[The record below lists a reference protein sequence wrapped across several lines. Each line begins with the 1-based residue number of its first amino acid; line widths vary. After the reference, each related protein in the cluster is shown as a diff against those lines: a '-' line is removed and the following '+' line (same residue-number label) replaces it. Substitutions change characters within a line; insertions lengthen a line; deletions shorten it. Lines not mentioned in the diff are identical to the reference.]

1 MNSVIKRIS
10 FGAFLLF
17 ALPACRYID
26 EDMASCAKEFELEY
40 EMRLVTNMTTEL
52 ETKLS
57 IETDVAVAASLRT
70 YLENVFTDRAHDVDL
85 SFYDVFG
92 DSLRLHHERHIMD
105 ATQSSYTLNI
115 PVRRYMHVGL
125 ANLEDNRTFSL
136 ENDERCH
143 RSRLQQQVADTLG
156 TQRHG
161 VFTARLP
168 MDIKAGVDQEFNVS
182 LYMANSAT
190 ALVLDTLD
198 SHIKDIRVYAT
209 GFATAFDVTDSLYR
223 FQYSPIIRADQ
234 LEVKE
239 DPRGQL
245 CFATVNFPSRGPET
259 KAEEEKPV
267 YWEYRVY
274 SYLKDGTIT
283 ETKLS
288 ITHPLEPA
296 QLDILKA
303 KVYGDGALE
312 PSDVTVGVSV
322 SLDWK
327 PGMQHEVI
335 I

>member
-1 MNSVIKRIS
+1 MSPAIKHIS
-10 FGAFLLF
+10 IGALLLF

-26 EDMASCAKEFELEY
+26 EEVADCVKEY
-40 EMRLVTNMTTEL
+40 ELDYEMHLVTNMTTEL
-52 ETKLS
+52 ETKLNM
-57 IETDVAVAASLRT
+57 ETDVAVASSLRS

-92 DSLRLHHERHIMD
+92 DSLRLHHEKHIMD
-105 ATQSSYTLNI
+105 ASQSSYSLNI

-125 ANLEDNRTFSL
+125 ANLDDNRTLSL
-136 ENDERCH
+136 ENDEWCH
-143 RSRLQQQVADTLG
+143 RSRLQQTVADTLPC
-156 TQRHG
+156 QPRG
-161 VFTARLP
+161 VFTARTP
-168 MDIKAGVDQEFNVS
+168 IDIVEGVDQEFEVS
-182 LYMANSAT
+182 LYMANCAT
-190 ALVLDTLD
+190 SLVLDTLG
-198 SHIKDIRVYAT
+198 SHVKKIRVFAT
-209 GFATAFDVTDSLYR
+209 GFATAFDVADSVYR

-239 DPRGQL
+239 DLRGQL

-259 KAEEEKPV
+259 KADEQLPV

-303 KVYGDGALE
+303 TVYASGALVPE
-312 PSDVTVGVSV
+312 DITVGVSV

-327 PGMQHEVI
+327 PGMEHEI
-335 I
+335 IL

>member
-1 MNSVIKRIS
+1 MFPIIRHIPLW
-10 FGAFLLF
+10 AFLLL
-17 ALPACRYID
+17 ALPACRFID
-26 EDMASCAKEFELEY
+26 EDVASCEKEFDLEY

-52 ETKLS
+52 ETKLNM
-57 IETDVAVAASLRT
+57 ETDVSVATSLIA
-70 YLENVFTDRAHDVDL
+70 YLGNVFTERAHDVDL

-125 ANLEDNRTFSL
+125 ANLEGNRTLVL

-143 RSRLQQQVADTLG
+143 RSRLQQQVADTLE
-156 TQRHG
+156 TQHKG

-168 MDIKAGVDQEFNVS
+168 MDIKEGVDQEFNVS
-182 LYMANSAT
+182 LYMVNSAT

-198 SHIKDIRVYAT
+198 SHVKDIRVFAT
-209 GFATAFDVTDSLYR
+209 GFATAFDVADSLYR

-234 LEVKE
+234 LDVKE

-259 KAEEEKPV
+259 KAEEELPV

-274 SYLKDGTIT
+274 SYLRDGTIT
-283 ETKLS
+283 ETKLA

-303 KVYGDGALE
+303 KVYANGALE
-312 PSDVTVGVSV
+312 PGDVTVGVSV

-327 PGMQHEVI
+327 PGMEHEVI

>member
-1 MNSVIKRIS
+1 M
-10 FGAFLLF
+10 LL

-26 EDMASCAKEFELEY
+26 EDLANCEKEFELEY

-52 ETKLS
+52 ETKLNM
-57 IETDVAVAASLRT
+57 ETDVAVASSLKS
-70 YLENVFTDRAHDVDL
+70 YLETIFTDRAHDADL

-92 DSLRLHHERHIMD
+92 DSVRLHHERHIMD

-125 ANLEDNRTFSL
+125 ANLEDNRTLTL

-182 LYMANSAT
+182 LYMANCAT

-198 SHIKDIRVYAT
+198 SHVKDIRVFAT
-209 GFATAFDVTDSLYR
+209 GFATAFDVADSLYR

-234 LEVKE
+234 LDVKE

-245 CFATVNFPSRGPET
+245 CFATVNFPSRGPVT
-259 KAEEEKPV
+259 KAEEELPI

-274 SYLKDGTIT
+274 SYLRDETIT
-283 ETKLS
+283 ETKLA
-288 ITHPLEPA
+288 ITHALEPA

-303 KVYGDGALE
+303 KVYANGALE
-312 PSDVTVGVSV
+312 PGDVTVGVSV

-327 PGMQHEVI
+327 PGMEHEVI